1 MNVSRSSARTLT
13 ASIALVIA
21 IAHCKPSTNSSA
33 SGSSSSGDSTQPTS
47 SVVDSGSLSE
57 PDATAP
63 AADGAVVA
71 SGPRRCG
78 AGEQPP
84 PRVAEIPDA
93 PQWRVSETASSAGQP
108 APVVRAC
115 EGLATRAT
123 AARRPIEALLE
134 NSSSR
139 EQVLDLGRCHYVA
152 GGAWVLEA
160 GRARARTIRVE
171 GSSQRAGD
179 IEWTVAF
186 VKPDGAIVR
195 STRERGSM
203 TVGAGEVRS
212 VAWTMFHDL
221 DRTGAAE
228 AGFSTSGGNPERG
241 DAMQSRGKI
250 LAFVSDAIAV
260 YAQAQDIDPT
270 VVFDAD
276 GDGDPDIATP
286 SRYHAANTCG
296 PAIFEG
302 PAELAVL
309 ESNGSF
315 SLDGAV
321 SREFV
326 RKACENYER
335 TPANFW
341 GDSGGEA
348 PHRVACLRYW
358 GMSATDLA
366 RMIERDWTADG
377 DDHCNDRRGTLDAAR
392 VDPRFR
398 LTPACR

>member
-1 MNVSRSSARTLT
+1 MNVSRSSVT
-13 ASIALVIA
+13 AAATSVALVLA
-21 IAHCKPSTNSSA
+21 LSHCRTGSSA
-33 SGSSSSGDSTQPTS
+33 SGSTSSGDSTQSTG
-47 SVVDSGSLSE
+47 VVADSGMSSE
-57 PDATAP
+57 VDATAP
-63 AADGAVVA
+63 AADGAVAAA
-71 SGPRRCG
+71 SARRCG

-84 PRVAEIPDA
+84 PNVADVPDE
-93 PQWRVSETASSAGQP
+93 PRWRVSETASNSGQP

-123 AARRPIEALLE
+123 AARRPIESLLAD
-134 NSSSR
+134 SSSR
-139 EQVLDLGRCHYVA
+139 ELVLELGRCHYVT

-160 GRARARTIRVE
+160 GRARARTIRVD

-179 IEWTVAF
+179 IEWTIAF

-203 TVGAGEVRS
+203 TVGAGETRT

-221 DRTGAAE
+221 DRAGAGE
-228 AGFSTSGGNPERG
+228 AGFSTTGGNPERG

-260 YAQAQDIDPT
+260 YAQAQNIDPT

-276 GDGDPDIATP
+276 GDGDPDVATP
-286 SRYHAANTCG
+286 SRYEAPNTCG
-296 PAIFEG
+296 PAIFAG

-309 ESNGSF
+309 EPNGSF
-315 SLDGAV
+315 ALDGAV
-321 SREFV
+321 AREFV
-326 RKACENYER
+326 RKQCDGFER
-335 TPANFW
+335 TPTNFW
-341 GDSGGEA
+341 TEGGGEA
-348 PHRVACLRYW
+348 PMRVGCLRYW
-358 GMSATDLA
+358 GMSAPDLT

-377 DDHCNDRRGTLDAAR
+377 DDHCNDRPGTLAAVR

-398 LTPACR
+398 LTVPCR